1 MDDGLVISCDVS
13 KLFTSDNELFD
24 GHFGVWVLEDVK
36 KDKDVH
42 LDLTMDTYSK
52 P

>member
-1 MDDGLVISCDVS
+1 VDDSFKVIHKC
-13 KLFTSDNELFD
+13 NELLD